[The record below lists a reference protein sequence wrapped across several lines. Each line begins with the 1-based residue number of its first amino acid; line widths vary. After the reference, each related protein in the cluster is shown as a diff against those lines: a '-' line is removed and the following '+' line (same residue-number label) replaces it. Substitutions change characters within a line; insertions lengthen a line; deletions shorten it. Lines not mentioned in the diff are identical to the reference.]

1 MMDRRTGMSERRAG
15 VSFLLIAGRMLI
27 LAFVVACVG
36 CPHTVVAP
44 VRSETWA
51 VPIDRRGVPNLHRV
65 NGDLYRGA
73 QPTAEGMAE
82 LKRMGIRTIINLRS
96 FHSDRDDIGETGLAY
111 EHVYMKAWHPEDE
124 DVVRFLQIVTDEN
137 RTPVF
142 VHCKR
147 GADRTGAMCAVYRVV
162 VEGWTRDEA
171 IREMIGGSFDFHGAW
186 DNLADYLNELDLD
199 DIRRRVKG

>member
-1 MMDRRTGMSERRAG
+1 MMDRRTGMSERGVG
-15 VSFLLIAGRMLI
+15 VSSLLIAGRMLA
-27 LAFVVACVG
+27 LAFVVACAG
-36 CPHTVVAP
+36 CPRTVVAP
-44 VRSETWA
+44 GRSETWA
-51 VPIDRRGVPNLHRV
+51 VPIDRPGVPNLHRV
-65 NGDLYRGA
+65 SGDLYRGA

-111 EHVYMKAWHPEDE
+111 EHIYMKAWHPEDE
-124 DVVRFLQIVTDEN
+124 EVVRFLQIIMDER

-142 VHCKR
+142 VHCKH

-162 VEGWTRDEA
+162 VEGWTKDEA
-171 IREMIGGSFDFHGAW
+171 IREMTEGSFDFHGAW

>member
-1 MMDRRTGMSERRAG
+1 MS
-15 VSFLLIAGRMLI
+15 SLPIAGRMLA
-27 LAFVVACVG
+27 LALVVACAG
-36 CPHTVVAP
+36 CPRTVVAP
-44 VRSETWA
+44 GRSETWA
-51 VPIDRRGVPNLHRV
+51 VPIDRPGIPNLHRV
-65 NGDLYRGA
+65 SGDLYRGA

-111 EHVYMKAWHPEDE
+111 ERIYMKAWHPEDE
-124 DVVRFLQIVTDEN
+124 DVVRFLQIVMDER

-171 IREMIGGSFDFHGAW
+171 IREMTKGSFDFRGAW